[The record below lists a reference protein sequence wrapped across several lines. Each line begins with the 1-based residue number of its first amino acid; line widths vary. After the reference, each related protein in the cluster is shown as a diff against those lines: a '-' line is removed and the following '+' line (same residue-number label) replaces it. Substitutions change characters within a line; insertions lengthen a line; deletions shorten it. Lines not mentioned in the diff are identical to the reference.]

1 MARPIRVEFAGAVY
15 HVTARGNER
24 RAIYRDDQD
33 RRRFLETLGEMAEQF
48 GVRVLA
54 YCLMP
59 NHYHLVVG
67 TPLGNLSQ
75 AVGWLQVT
83 YTVRFNRRHRR
94 SGHLF
99 QGRFKAQLVEA
110 DAYARWL
117 VEYVHLNP
125 VRPRQKG
132 GPIPAE
138 QAAALARYEWSS
150 HRDYAGLR
158 RKPAGWLC
166 MDWLRYWGKD
176 TAAARREYRR
186 AMGRWFTEPVES
198 PWTELQSGLVLGGE
212 ELLGK
217 ARGLIGKKKGQ
228 DEARWTVVEEATA
241 LRDRVQALVK
251 DEPDEIKIWARVH
264 LGREQRVMVAKEF
277 GYKDGSGL
285 THLLKAVEQRATK
298 DKRLAP
304 KFAQLRK
311 CYAQFKSRGDYTKE
325 RRKILA
331 GVTLAQLKQELLPR
345 EQK

>member
-1 MARPIRVEFAGAVY
+1 M
-15 HVTARGNER
+15 ARGNER
-24 RAIYRDDQD
+24 RCIFRDDQD
-33 RRRFLETLGEMAEQF
+33 RRRFLETVGEMVEQF

-110 DAYARWL
+110 DEYARWL

-125 VRPRQKG
+125 VRPRQKSR
-132 GPIPAE
+132 PIPAE
-138 QAAALARYEWSS
+138 QAAVLARYEWSS

-166 MDWLRYWGKD
+166 LDWRRYWGKD
-176 TAAARREYRR
+176 TAEAQREYRR
-186 AMGRWFTEPVES
+186 ALGRWFTEAVES
-198 PWTELQSGLVLGGE
+198 PWTELRSGLVLGGE
-212 ELLGK
+212 RLLGT
-217 ARGLIGKKKGQ
+217 ARSLIGQKKGH
-228 DEARWTVVEEATA
+228 DEAQWTVMEEAAA
-241 LRDRVQALVK
+241 LRDRVRELVK

-264 LGREQRVMVAKEF
+264 LGRERRVVVAREF

-285 THLLKAVEQRATK
+285 THLLKAVERRATN
-298 DKRLAP
+298 DTRLAQ
-304 KFAQLRK
+304 KFAQLRVRH
-311 CYAQFKSRGDYTKE
+311 AELKSGGDYTKE
-325 RRKILA
+325 RREILA
-331 GVTLAQLKQELLPR
+331 GVTLTQLKKELLPLPR
-345 EQK
+345 R

>member
-1 MARPIRVEFAGAVY
+1 MV
-15 HVTARGNER
+15 
-24 RAIYRDDQD
+24 
-33 RRRFLETLGEMAEQF
+33 EQF

-110 DAYARWL
+110 DEYARWL

-125 VRPRQKG
+125 VRPRRKG

-138 QAAALARYEWSS
+138 QAEALARYEWSS

-158 RKPAGWLC
+158 QKPVGWLC
-166 MDWLRYWGKD
+166 LDWLRYWGTD
-176 TAAARREYRR
+176 VAEAQQEYRK
-186 AMGRWFTEPVES
+186 AMGRWFTEAVES
-198 PWTELQSGLVLGGE
+198 PWTELRSGLVLGGE

-217 ARGLIGKKKGQ
+217 ARSLIGQKKGH
-228 DEARWTVVEEATA
+228 DEARWTVAEEATV
-241 LRDRVQALVK
+241 LRDRVRELVK
-251 DEPDEIKIWARVH
+251 DEPDEVKIWARVH
-264 LGREQRVMVAKEF
+264 LGRERRVKVAKEF

-285 THLLKAVEQRATK
+285 THLLKVVERQT
-298 DKRLAP
+298 
-304 KFAQLRK
+304 AQDETRQKKLS
-311 CYAQFKSRGDYTKE
+311 A
-325 RRKILA
+325 
-331 GVTLAQLKQELLPR
+331 LKLKVAKL
-345 EQK
+345 K